1 MPDVLL
7 AGVKD
12 TMPDWLL
19 LAGVTKD
26 TMPDVVV
33 TGRSN

>member
-1 MPDVLL
+1 MPDMV
-7 AGVKD
+7 VTWD
-12 TMPDWLL
+12 TML